1 MEKSDLIRQLMDNN
15 YCSYDAQLFLSRLSV
30 SAQWGYCSIDSNSQW
45 FSNVSRK
52 QQQRYCSWDQREER
66 QL

>member
-30 SAQWGYCSIDSNSQW
+30 SAQ
-45 FSNVSRK
+45 
-52 QQQRYCSWDQREER
+52 
-66 QL
+66 